1 MSPLTIIDETLNKAP
16 VLGMTAASAVVATP
30 EMGRASIG
38 AATIAKVKDYL
49 QLCKPRITFMV
60 TLTAAIGFFLAQRG
74 LHLPVILCLTLLGTL
89 LVSAGSAVLNNYLE
103 KDSDAL
109 MQRTCQ
115 RPLPSGRVGS
125 PEALLFGIGLILGG
139 TSLLVSQV
147 NLLTGFIALLTAF
160 LYVLVYTPLKRVT
173 WLNTFVGAIPG
184 ALPPVGGWTAAS
196 DELELG
202 ACLLFLILFV
212 WQLPHFYSIAWM
224 FRADYARAGLKML
237 PVVEPDGASTFRQII
252 IFSALLVPIAAL
264 PTIVGIAGYVYLFG
278 ILGLSLLMLRDGLRL
293 AKSASHADA
302 RRLLHSSI
310 LFMPCFLLLI
320 VAEVCL

>member
-1 MSPLTIIDETLNKAP
+1 MPLPTL
-16 VLGMTAASAVVATP
+16 LQ
-30 EMGRASIG
+30 
-38 AATIAKVKDYL
+38 DYY

-60 TLTAAIGFFLAQRG
+60 SLTAAIGFFLAQRG
-74 LHLPVILCLTLLGTL
+74 FHLPMALLLTLLGTA

-109 MQRTCQ
+109 MQRTC
-115 RPLPSGRVGS
+115 RRALPSGRVGT
-125 PEALLFGIGLILGG
+125 PEALLFGITLVLGG
-139 TSLLVSQV
+139 TLLLVTQI

-196 DELELG
+196 DEVELG

-224 FRADYARAGLKML
+224 YRADYARAGIKML
-237 PVVEPDGASTFRQII
+237 PVVEPDGKSTFRQII
-252 IFSALLVPIAAL
+252 LFSVLLMPIAAL
-264 PTIVGIAGYVYLFG
+264 PTLVGIAGYVYLVG
-278 ILGLSLLMLRDGLRL
+278 ILFFSFLMLRDGLRL
-293 AKSASHADA
+293 SRSASHADA
-302 RRLLHSSI
+302 RRLLRSSI
-310 LFMPCFLLLI
+310 LFLPCFLILI